1 MFRHIIAA
9 SAVAFMTTGALAQQ
23 AGENLEETINANRE
37 PGQEIDRARA
47 DDDAR
52 FTDFDLRLQRLE
64 QMMSDADAGAGAG
77 AEDTEGFD
85 QAGGTV
91 ESTVEAN
98 NDQDSDLVGTNQ

>member
-64 QMMSDADAGAGAG
+64 QMMSDADAGG
-77 AEDTEGFD
+77 EDVEGFD

-91 ESTVEAN
+91 ESVTEAN